1 MSPKKGYWY
10 ESAESI
16 LNREEVYGGKD
27 LWKRYEVSVVHGVV
41 ATVLGTV
48 SLIVGVVIIVAVVRS
63 QHVISDTA
71 RPTWSS
77 QGSVNAGLPSAR

>member
-48 SLIVGVVIIVAVVRS
+48 ALIVVVVVIVAVVR
-63 QHVISDTA
+63 IANTL
-71 RPTWSS
+71 
-77 QGSVNAGLPSAR
+77 SVTQLGLRGVHRVQ

>member
-48 SLIVGVVIIVAVVRS
+48 SLIVVVAVVRS

-77 QGSVNAGLPSAR
+77 QGSVNASLPSAR

>member
-48 SLIVGVVIIVAVVRS
+48 SLIVVVVVVIVAVVRS
-63 QHVISDTA
+63 QRVISDTA
-71 RPTWSS
+71 TWSS

>member
-48 SLIVGVVIIVAVVRS
+48 SLIVVVVVAVVRS

-71 RPTWSS
+71 TWSS

>member
-27 LWKRYEVSVVHGVV
+27 LWKRYEVV

-48 SLIVGVVIIVAVVRS
+48 SLIVVAVVRS

-77 QGSVNAGLPSAR
+77 HGSVNAGLPSAR

>member
-41 ATVLGTV
+41 ATVLGIV
-48 SLIVGVVIIVAVVRS
+48 ALIVVVVVVIVAVVRS
-63 QHVISDTA
+63 QHVISDVLTLSH
-71 RPTWSS
+71 RTI
-77 QGSVNAGLPSAR
+77 R